1 MSDPKGKLL
10 PRTLTMY
17 FVMLVL
23 FAVDAFFL
31 KSDQT
36 VLGNN
41 FYSDFLGIVVMV
53 MTVLFGLE
61 HIKSYGLTKN
71 KKKFTQA
78 LALGGFFSIVPLVLV
93 TAVEIV
99 VIKTAD
105 PEALKFAFYSP
116 GMRYIDKGSSLKTAA
131 CVGIYAATSIF
142 TVLFQETFFRG
153 FLIKKF
159 EKITDFNVANLF
171 QSLLFT
177 AFVLPKFIR
186 NFITTDYATAEIA
199 ARIIIPSL
207 ICEFMSGIIRGT
219 LTKLNGSIAAAAV
232 DSYVCTFF
240 IACLHI
246 FGSTTRITTS
256 FSLLLVRLAALIF
269 IGVYCQMKK
278 KKEIRA
284 IEKARE
290 SEAEEHP
297 HESKYS
303 ADKLPDIETISP
315 SQFRNITE
323 SPKKISPEDK
333 IFDELMN
340 ETPKNNTAG
349 GLSPEEINRRKLEC
363 FKGETGNFAEN
374 TAADSAPDF
383 EVDDFLRNFGKPQ
396 KKKEENVVPENFD
409 VDSFLS
415 EFSSQTE

>member
-23 FAVDAFFL
+23 FAVDVFFI

-71 KKKFTQA
+71 KKKITQA
-78 LALGGFFSIVPLVLV
+78 LALGGFFAIVPLVLI
-93 TAVEIV
+93 TAAEIV
-99 VIKTAD
+99 VIKIAD

-116 GMRYIDKGSSLKTAA
+116 AARYIDKGSSLTAAA

-186 NFITTDYATAEIA
+186 NFITSDYATAEIA
-199 ARIIIPSL
+199 AKIIIPSL
-207 ICEFMSGIIRGT
+207 ICEFMSGIIRGA

-232 DSYVCTFF
+232 DSYVCTFS

-256 FSLLLVRLAALIF
+256 FSLLLVRLATLIF
-269 IGVYCQMKK
+269 IGVYCQTKK

-303 ADKLPDIETISP
+303 ADKLPDIEAISP
-315 SQFRNITE
+315 NQFRNITE
-323 SPKKISPEDK
+323 STKKISTEDK

-340 ETPKNNTAG
+340 ETPKGNTAC
-349 GLSPEEINRRKLEC
+349 GLSPEEVNRRKLEC
-363 FKGETGNFAEN
+363 FSGEAGSFAEN
-374 TAADSAPDF
+374 TIADSASDF
-383 EVDDFLRNFGKPQ
+383 EVDDFLKSFGKP
-396 KKKEENVVPENFD
+396 KKKKYENVVPENFD
-409 VDSFLS
+409 VDNFLS
-415 EFSSQTE
+415 ELSSQTE